1 MLRAE
6 RVVRFVACRR
16 CSGQKREP
24 CSHCNG
30 QGFHTRSAR
39 RPRYD
44 GRPEY
49 VTEHVPCAPCF
60 GIGYVPCTGC
70 GGKGQVIR

>member
-1 MLRAE
+1 MLRTE
-6 RVVRFVACRR
+6 RMVRFVACRR
-16 CSGQKREP
+16 CSSLKRER
-24 CSHCNG
+24 CSNCDG
-30 QGFHTRSAR
+30 QGFQMRSMR
-39 RPRYD
+39 RMRYD

-49 VTEHVPCAPCF
+49 VAERVPCGPCY